1 MKKILFIAYN
11 QYADFEV
18 AHTLFFARKVGKYEI
33 VTTTLLGENVTS
45 LGGLVT
51 CPQVKIEEVDVR
63 DYELVLISGGD
74 GISELLKEKSLMILL
89 QNAYSLKIPIAAICA
104 SAVLL
109 GKAGLLKGKSF
120 TCLPN
125 TVESFQEV
133 FLDAN
138 YTGEAINISEGLI
151 TAKGT
156 AFAEFTV
163 AVGEALKLWSNDNQ
177 KENALKFCKGVS

>member
-1 MKKILFIAYN
+1 MRKILFIAYN
-11 QYADFEV
+11 QYADFEI

-33 VTTTLLGENVTS
+33 VTATLLGEKVTS
-45 LGGLVT
+45 LGGLIT
-51 CPQVKIEEVDVR
+51 YPQIKIEEVEVR
-63 DYELVLISGGD
+63 DYDLVLISGGD
-74 GISELLKEKSLMILL
+74 GVRELLDEHSLVVLL

-104 SAVLL
+104 SAAFL

-125 TVESFQEV
+125 TVESFQAT

-138 YTGEAINISEGLI
+138 YTGEPIRVSEGLI

-156 AFAEFTV
+156 AFAEFTI
-163 AVGEALKLWSNDNQ
+163 AVGETLNMWKNEEQ
-177 KENALKFCKGVS
+177 KENALQFCKGLA

>member
-33 VTTTLLGENVTS
+33 VTATLTGENVMS
-45 LGGLVT
+45 LGGLIT
-51 CPQVKIEEVDVR
+51 CPQVKIEEADVR
-63 DYELVLISGGD
+63 NYDLVLISGGD
-74 GISELLKEKSLMILL
+74 GISELLNEKCLTALL

-104 SAVLL
+104 SAAFL

-125 TVESFQEV
+125 TVENFQDA

-138 YTGEAINISEGLI
+138 YTGESIHVSDGLI

-156 AFAEFTV
+156 AFPEFTIS
-163 AVGEALKLWSNDNQ
+163 VGETLNMWSSENQ
-177 KENALKFCKGVS
+177 KENELRFCKGIS